1 MNNTSLAKRG
11 IETSFLYYAQAAK
24 KEPAMCYMSAHGVKD
39 DGNSIACTSF
49 LQWQTRRYERALRKS
64 SASVGEAARK
74 VSDACQLNSESLEVH
89 SSDEEGELVDG
100 DEGEQG
106 SGEEEDN

>member
-24 KEPAMCYMSAHGVKD
+24 KEPAECYMSAHGVKD
-39 DGNSIACTSF
+39 DGNCIACTSF

-64 SASVGEAARK
+64 ALTEGEAARK
-74 VSDACQLNSESLEVH
+74 VGDTCRLNAESLEVH
-89 SSDEEGELVDG
+89 SSDDEEGVV
-100 DEGEQG
+100 
-106 SGEEEDN
+106 GEEEDTEQASGED

>member
-1 MNNTSLAKRG
+1 M
-11 IETSFLYYAQAAK
+11 
-24 KEPAMCYMSAHGVKD
+24 
-39 DGNSIACTSF
+39 
-49 LQWQTRRYERALRKS
+49 RKS

-74 VSDACQLNSESLEVH
+74 VSDACQLNSESLEVN

-100 DEGEQG
+100 DKGEQG